1 MSRTYS
7 DIAARVRVPM
17 GFLMAAL
24 YMIFADPSLVTL
36 LWGAIVA
43 FAGLLLRLWSAG
55 HLQKNRQLATGGPYA
70 YTRNPLYVGSALAGI
85 GFCIA
90 AGQWWLY
97 LLFVIFLSAVYWPVI
112 RKEEAYLRQIFP
124 VDFPRYAKSV
134 PALFPGLSRPAD
146 FPCPPS
152 RFYWQ
157 QYLANREYRAFIGY
171 LVILCF
177 LFVKMSV
184 INEY

>member
-1 MSRTYS
+1 
-7 DIAARVRVPM
+7 M

-24 YMIFADPSLVTL
+24 YMIFADPSPLTL
-36 LWGAIVA
+36 LWGASVA

-55 HLQKNRQLATGGPYA
+55 HLQKNRQLATGGPYS
-70 YTRNPLYVGSALAGI
+70 YTRNPLYVGSSLAGI

-97 LLFVIFLSAVYWPVI
+97 LLFGIFLSAVYWPVI
-112 RKEEAYLRQIFP
+112 RKEEAHLRQIFP
-124 VDFPRYAKSV
+124 DDFPRYARAV
-134 PALFPGLSRPAD
+134 PALLPRLSRPD
-146 FPCPPS
+146 NFPFTPS
-152 RFYWQ
+152 RFSWQ
-157 QYLANREYRAFIGY
+157 LYFANREYQAFIGY

-184 INEY
+184 MNE